1 MSKQDEYREAAVAS
15 LRLAGAASNQSERM
29 RMLALA
35 EAWFKLAER
44 SARPQVVWWYHG
56 KGHIRPYQTNNSQA
70 SGSVLDRQASL
81 NTIASGGERI
91 RTLRRRVSA
100 CSTAGRS

>member
-44 SARPQVVWWYHG
+44 SARDRELFRGIMV
-56 KGHIRPYQTNNSQA
+56 KGTYGPIKQ
-70 SGSVLDRQASL
+70 
-81 NTIASGGERI
+81 I
-91 RTLRRRVSA
+91 TLKPPA
-100 CSTAGRS
+100 AF